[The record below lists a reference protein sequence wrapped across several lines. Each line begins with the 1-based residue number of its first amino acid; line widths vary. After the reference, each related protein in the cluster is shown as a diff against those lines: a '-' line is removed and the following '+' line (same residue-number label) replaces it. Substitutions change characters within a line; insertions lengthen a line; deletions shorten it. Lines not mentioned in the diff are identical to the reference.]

1 MNDGEDLK
9 PTPWSVARN
18 WRFGPNPHDWFPLKG
33 GTSCYIRGYL
43 KMWHPPKTPWVPQ
56 FHHRFSHRNH
66 PFIYHLRHIK
76 TAKINRP
83 NSVQIDP
90 TLLRFP
96 IIFRVFLHVRQGHGN
111 SGNSWLRAPA
121 PGGHW
126 PEPSMPRPPGRSHRP
141 GPGCWSAT
149 RKIGIWSNMP
159 EYALNMVKLP
169 GGKHGTKLLQT
180 AGSCGPLWHFYWENQ
195 ISRTNIN
202 HLTEWGSQLG
212 DCRFPLNQFGAQI
225 PSRIQLTD
233 PSQPRNG
240 NVIPRKRTLIRS
252 CGHWI
257 WPCQPARSASWNFVT
272 VPLREVCLRL
282 EQLQPLRSAS
292 NRTVAVILSNQNQH
306 IGVWATHFLTSARTA
321 ASPSCMAFMAF
332 ICLTLYHL

>member
-96 IIFRVFLHVRQGHGN
+96 IIFRVFLHVRQGHATVTRVTRD
-111 SGNSWLRAPA
+111 SGHLLLEVTDLSLQ
-121 PGGHW
+121 
-126 PEPSMPRPPGRSHRP
+126 
-141 GPGCWSAT
+141 CQD
-149 RKIGIWSNMP
+149 
-159 EYALNMVKLP
+159 LP
-169 GGKHGTKLLQT
+169 GGAIGLGLA
-180 AGSCGPLWHFYWENQ
+180 AGQ
-195 ISRTNIN
+195 
-202 HLTEWGSQLG
+202 
-212 DCRFPLNQFGAQI
+212 
-225 PSRIQLTD
+225 
-233 PSQPRNG
+233 
-240 NVIPRKRTLIRS
+240 
-252 CGHWI
+252 
-257 WPCQPARSASWNFVT
+257 
-272 VPLREVCLRL
+272 RL
-282 EQLQPLRSAS
+282 EKLEYGQ
-292 NRTVAVILSNQNQH
+292 
-306 IGVWATHFLTSARTA
+306 
-321 ASPSCMAFMAF
+321 
-332 ICLTLYHL
+332 ICLNMP